1 MKKII
6 LVLLLFLICNVI
18 DIGIGLAEINTANQ
32 NAKQNIPVNS
42 GKYVITVNSEH
53 VIYCV
58 PIFDKKGFSSSLKMI
73 NGGVIYISETCDTYY
88 QISP

>member
-6 LVLLLFLICNVI
+6 LVLLFLIC
-18 DIGIGLAEINTANQ
+18 DINIGLAEINTANQ
-32 NAKQNIPVNS
+32 NAKQNISVNS

-58 PIFDKKGFSSSLKMI
+58 PVLDKKGFSSSLKMI